1 MVKLNHLQ
9 KELTFEQLKIYYNAK
24 GTNLNNK
31 FASNLELLTKIGE
44 YNYVAYLLADKNG
57 TSIKVAKYSG
67 TNRVDLIENNEYG
80 FCSLIKATKQTLDK
94 LDIENKTATKIT
106 HKQRIEKRMFDAIAL
121 REAVINAIVHNDYSN
136 EVPPKFELF
145 SDRIEI
151 TSTGGLPIGFSE
163 EEFFSG
169 YSFPLNKELM
179 RIFKDLEFVEYLGSG
194 VPRILQKYSKKAFKI
209 TDNFLRIILPNELDE
224 HEIKNLKTEHNKS
237 EGIKT
242 EDKIIS
248 AILQNKDITTDKLM
262 EITDLSKGGVEW
274 QLTKLKDKGVLTRKG
289 SKKTGSWIV
298 NKTVE

>member
-1 MVKLNHLQ
+1 
-9 KELTFEQLKIYYNAK
+9 
-24 GTNLNNK
+24 
-31 FASNLELLTKIGE
+31 
-44 YNYVAYLLADKNG
+44 
-57 TSIKVAKYSG
+57 
-67 TNRVDLIENNEYG
+67 
-80 FCSLIKATKQTLDK
+80 
-94 LDIENKTATKIT
+94 
-106 HKQRIEKRMFDAIAL
+106 MFDAIAL

-169 YSFPLNKELM
+169 YSFPRNKELM

-224 HEIKNLKTEHNKS
+224 HEIKNLKSAQNKS
-237 EGIKT
+237 ERIKT

-262 EITDLSKGGVEW
+262 EITELTRRGVEW
-274 QLTKLKDKGVLTRKG
+274 QIRKLKDNGVLTREG
-289 SKKTGSWIV
+289 SNKTGSWIV